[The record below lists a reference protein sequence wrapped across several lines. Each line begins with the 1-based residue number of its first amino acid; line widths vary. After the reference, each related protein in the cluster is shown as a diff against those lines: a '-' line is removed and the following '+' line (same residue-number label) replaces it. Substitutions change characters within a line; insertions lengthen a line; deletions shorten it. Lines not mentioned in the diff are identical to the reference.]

1 MAEGKIRVKSSET
14 FQKVLRNFGGGL
26 SFWERIQYNEKE
38 TCQPAGAPV
47 SGDSAGGGAS
57 GGGAGLSGCGAPA
70 HPAADRAAVRASGS
84 LLDAAQVDL
93 NTAGLEALCTL
104 PGIGESKAR
113 AIIEDR
119 AANGPYAQVED
130 VTRVSGITR
139 NTIKDWVRLAYVS

>member
-1 MAEGKIRVKSSET
+1 MKRKHANPRELPFLAAAFLV
-14 FQKVLRNFGGGL
+14 
-26 SFWERIQYNEKE
+26 
-38 TCQPAGAPV
+38 
-47 SGDSAGGGAS
+47 
-57 GGGAGLSGCGAPA
+57 AGLAFRDAAPL

-119 AANGPYAQVED
+119 AANGPYAQAED